1 VSGNEI
7 AFADVRAET
16 LTVASQFGAQVDLV
30 IEASP
35 SHRLTTEVSSRAVS
49 AADEAPV
56 RGADSSAT
64 EGRLPRAIVS
74 KSRCGALGALVVAL
88 GSVATVAAVDG
99 ARAAPTARCSAAS
112 LPPARASTTLPR
124 AVDSMRLRIVAA
136 ARRCDY
142 AALVRLGNERGRG
155 LAFSYGGTMS
165 APAFWRMLER
175 NDHQPRPMEALV
187 KLLSMPHATVALN
200 GRDVAPNRA
209 RFYIWPRA
217 HRVDPSAADWRQLRT
232 LYSASQIERMRRGGS
247 GYLGY
252 RVGITP
258 AGDWQF
264 FIAGD

>member
-1 VSGNEI
+1 MSGN
-7 AFADVRAET
+7 RA
-16 LTVASQFGAQVDLV
+16 
-30 IEASP
+30 
-35 SHRLTTEVSSRAVS
+35 
-49 AADEAPV
+49 
-56 RGADSSAT
+56 SSAT
-64 EGRLPRAIVS
+64 HGRRPRAIVS
-74 KSRCGALGALVVAL
+74 TRRCAAVAALVVAL
-88 GSVATVAAVDG
+88 GSVATVAAVAG
-99 ARAAPTARCSAAS
+99 ARAAPNARCSAAS
-112 LPPARASTTLPR
+112 LPPARASTALPR

-165 APAFWRMLER
+165 PPAFWRMLER
-175 NDHQPRPMEALV
+175 NGPEPRPMEALV

-200 GRDVAPNRA
+200 GREVAPVRA

-217 HRVDPSAADWRQLRT
+217 HRANPSESDWRQLRR
-232 LYSASQIERMRRGGS
+232 LYTASQIERMWRGGGGGYL

-252 RVGITP
+252 RIGITP